1 MPRWL
6 YAVILCVPAAIVARF
21 LGLPELLIFGLAALG
36 LIPIAALIG
45 KSTEELAHHFG
56 PRAGGLLNAT
66 FGNAAELII
75 TAFAIARG
83 LTVLTKAAIT
93 GSIIGNALLA
103 LGLALLAGGLRH
115 GHQRFDR
122 RQASLNAAMMILA
135 VGGLYLPATF
145 AASVTA
151 QPVIERLSILIA
163 AVLLVIYLAYLV
175 YTVVQGEPSA
185 PANVALEA
193 APHSQHPE
201 RATGRRGG
209 EQGEDKGGD
218 KGGDKRDTAGKG
230 TAADKAGAAGWSVWQ
245 GLAALCGATVGAA
258 VAGEV
263 LVDTVEAV
271 TTQLGWSEFFVGVII
286 VAVVGNA
293 GELFGA
299 IRMAWHNRL
308 NVSLAIGAGS
318 SMQVALLVAPVL
330 VFFSLIVGHPLD
342 LVFQPVELVIIGLA
356 TAIFAY
362 ISIDGRSNWLEG
374 AQLLALY
381 LMAAV
386 VFFFL
391 PLPRS

>member
-1 MPRWL
+1 MPRWF
-6 YAVILCVPAAIVARF
+6 YALAVCVPAAIVARV
-21 LGLPELLIFGLAALG
+21 LGLPDLLIFGLAALG
-36 LIPIAALIG
+36 LIPVAATIG

-56 PRAGGLLNAT
+56 PRYGGLLNAT

-75 TAFAIARG
+75 TGFAVGRG
-83 LTVLTKAAIT
+83 LTTLTKAAIT

-122 RQASLNAAMMILA
+122 RQSSLNAAMMILA

-145 AASVTA
+145 AAAVTA
-151 QPVIERLSILIA
+151 QPTIERLSVLIA
-163 AVLLVIYLAYLV
+163 VVLLAVYLAYLV

-193 APHSQHPE
+193 APHSKHPG
-201 RATGRRGG
+201 RAAARRAAAKGN
-209 EQGEDKGGD
+209 DKGG
-218 KGGDKRDTAGKG
+218 GKDDG
-230 TAADKAGAAGWSVWQ
+230 KDERGAAGWSIWQ
-245 GLAALCGATVGAA
+245 GLAALGAATVGAA

-263 LVDTVEAV
+263 LVDTVKAV

-299 IRMAWHNRL
+299 IRMAWHDRL

-330 VFFSLIVGHPLD
+330 VFLSLILGHPLD
-342 LVFQPVELVIIGLA
+342 LVFRPVELVIIGLA

-391 PLPRS
+391 PLPAS